1 MKYIKFYIFII
12 LIFFFTNSYANN
24 NIVFID
30 IDYLINNSSLGKK
43 TIIKIENEDKK
54 NIEILKNKEISLKQI
69 EDKIKSKQNIL
80 SKDEL
85 EKEIDLLKKKISEF
99 KKEKNLMVK
108 NFSDFKNKEL
118 NMILKEFNKI
128 IKEFME
134 KNSIDIVFDKKKIY
148 IGKGSIDITPRVLEI
163 IENKLK

>member
-54 NIEILKNKEISLKQI
+54 NIEILKNKEILLKQI

-134 KNSIDIVFDKKKIY
+134 KNSIDIVFDKKKNIY
-148 IGKGSIDITPRVLEI
+148 RQRLD
-163 IENKLK
+163 

>member
-54 NIEILKNKEISLKQI
+54 NIEILKNKEILLKQI